1 MSHDKRMIQAYID
14 GKDLYCEI
22 ASIAFDVPYEECL
35 EFRPDGT
42 TNAEGKKKR
51 TIAKA
56 IVLGVCYGKGIAA
69 IAEDLHTSKQKAS
82 QIYNTIMQEFP
93 GLKNF
98 IEECKDMAYSRG
110 YVDTIWGRKRRLP
123 NMLLPRYE
131 FTYVGGKDSNFDPL
145 SEDEDDE
152 AIDPELIEY
161 YTRELDN
168 TWGFQKKNSIKQD
181 ALKDGLK
188 IKDNTGLIA
197 ESERQSVNC
206 VDYETEVLTQE
217 GWKTVYDL
225 KESDIVLTLN
235 SSKKLEWGNIL
246 AIHKYEGDFD
256 AVEFTHPQCNAITT
270 LDHRWPIEY
279 KDYLRF
285 VTTEKIYKHR
295 WPDYPILKAADNDFE
310 DNPNYSDELLIL
322 IGFILTDG
330 SICKQATG
338 YRCTIYQ
345 SENNKKGTVNLI
357 KNCLEKLGIPYKDN
371 QGVYKTFS
379 IYKEPYGNLIGNLF
393 PDRVLTS
400 EFLISLSQRQLKIL
414 LNTML
419 LGDGSGD
426 LSKLNE
432 QRNKEK
438 RFVCRDIHRFDMF
451 QMLCTLAGYA
461 SSFRYDDARG
471 KKHYSNKISNKE
483 GYILSKNICY
493 GAAVLDRKRI
503 HIYPHHKKLV
513 KLDKVWCITT
523 KNETWVAR
531 RKGKV
536 FITGNS
542 RIQGSAGDMC
552 KRAMNLIYNDPD
564 MKKWGFRMLI
574 PIHDE
579 ILGEAPLKF
588 AKEAGLKLQE
598 LMIKA
603 ADGLSI
609 PFKCDVVWMDR
620 WNGKEYNE
628 DNLDELINELKESN

>member
-42 TNAEGKKKR
+42 TNAEGKKRR
-51 TIAKA
+51 TTAKA

-152 AIDPELIEY
+152 EIDSELIEY

-168 TWGFQKKNSIKQD
+168 AWGFQKKNSIKQD

-197 ESERQSVNC
+197 ESERQ
-206 VDYETEVLTQE
+206 
-217 GWKTVYDL
+217 
-225 KESDIVLTLN
+225 
-235 SSKKLEWGNIL
+235 
-246 AIHKYEGDFD
+246 AI
-256 AVEFTHPQCNAITT
+256 
-270 LDHRWPIEY
+270 
-279 KDYLRF
+279 
-285 VTTEKIYKHR
+285 
-295 WPDYPILKAADNDFE
+295 
-310 DNPNYSDELLIL
+310 
-322 IGFILTDG
+322 
-330 SICKQATG
+330 
-338 YRCTIYQ
+338 
-345 SENNKKGTVNLI
+345 
-357 KNCLEKLGIPYKDN
+357 
-371 QGVYKTFS
+371 
-379 IYKEPYGNLIGNLF
+379 
-393 PDRVLTS
+393 
-400 EFLISLSQRQLKIL
+400 
-414 LNTML
+414 
-419 LGDGSGD
+419 
-426 LSKLNE
+426 
-432 QRNKEK
+432 
-438 RFVCRDIHRFDMF
+438 
-451 QMLCTLAGYA
+451 
-461 SSFRYDDARG
+461 
-471 KKHYSNKISNKE
+471 
-483 GYILSKNICY
+483 
-493 GAAVLDRKRI
+493 
-503 HIYPHHKKLV
+503 
-513 KLDKVWCITT
+513 
-523 KNETWVAR
+523 
-531 RKGKV
+531 
-536 FITGNS
+536 NS

-552 KRAMNLIYNDPD
+552 KRAMNLIYRDPD